1 MDIDRP
7 QSLVQKFFGNT
18 ARNYDKVVSYATFG
32 NDTKWK
38 QQLLREIKSGSSFLD
53 LACGT
58 GILTRMIAQKFLDS
72 HVTGVDIMQG
82 YIDVAKQNS
91 TSFSNIFY
99 VHQDAEKLDL
109 ERKFDCITSS
119 YIPKYCDA
127 EILVKACLKHLKPG
141 GKIILH
147 DFIYPNGTLVRW
159 FWNAYFVV
167 LPKIGNLVPNWK
179 QTLIDLPKL
188 IRETNW
194 LVDYESVMKKYGMR
208 TKVMFLTCNSA
219 AIISATFDQK

>member
-1 MDIDRP
+1 
-7 QSLVQKFFGNT
+7 
-18 ARNYDKVVSYATFG
+18 
-32 NDTKWK
+32 
-38 QQLLREIKSGSSFLD
+38 
-53 LACGT
+53 
-58 GILTRMIAQKFLDS
+58 
-72 HVTGVDIMQG
+72 MQG
-82 YIDVAKQNS
+82 YIDIAKQNS

-109 ERKFDCITSS
+109 GRKFDCITSS

-147 DFIYPNGTLVRW
+147 DFIYPNGTLARW

-194 LVDYESVMKKYGMR
+194 LVDYESVMKKYGMITLSR
-208 TKVMFLTCNSA
+208 WEA
-219 AIISATFDQK
+219 